1 MKKINIFELHRTIH
15 EKNQRKEECYEKV
28 LEYCHKKITIAA
40 ENKKLRCVID
50 VPEYMYGY
58 PLYNLNDCINFIIN
72 HMQKN
77 GFLVNY
83 YFPKILYVSWDFE
96 EIKKPKIASH
106 PQNNT
111 LTSSLLTKPAVS
123 LNKKTS
129 GKLAL
134 NLHI

>member
-1 MKKINIFELHRTIH
+1 MKKLNIFELHRTIH
-15 EKNQRKEECYEKV
+15 EKKQRKHECYEKV
-28 LEYCHKKITIAA
+28 LEICHKKITIAA
-40 ENKKLRCVID
+40 ENKKLRCMIE
-50 VPEYMYGY
+50 VPEYIYGY
-58 PLYNLNDCINFIIN
+58 PLYNLNDCINFIVN

-77 GFLVNY
+77 GFLVTY

-96 EIKKPKIASH
+96 EMKKPKSLS
-106 PQNNT
+106 QGNM
-111 LTSSLLTKPAVS
+111 LTSSLLTQPTVS